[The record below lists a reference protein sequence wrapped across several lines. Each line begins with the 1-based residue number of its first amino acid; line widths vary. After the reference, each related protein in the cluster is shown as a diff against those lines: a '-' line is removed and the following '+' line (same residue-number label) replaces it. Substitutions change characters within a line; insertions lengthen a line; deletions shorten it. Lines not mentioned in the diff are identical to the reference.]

1 MLYGSPQ
8 HEVTLLAADLF
19 RITGK
24 LDRKA
29 SCYSL
34 THIENDCDVS
44 VVKILTSQ
52 CFRGRHPI
60 CAFLCV
66 FSCLQKGILGFTQK
80 NAFCHFYP

>member
-34 THIENDCDVS
+34 THLENDCDVS
-44 VVKILTSQ
+44 AKMLQGKTPPFVL
-52 CFRGRHPI
+52 F
-60 CAFLCV
+60 CV
-66 FSCLQKGILGFTQK
+66 FSHAYRKE
-80 NAFCHFYP
+80 Y